1 MAAMTLAYIILGA
14 VAALVGLA
22 MLVAGIRGHAAENP
36 KATVKLIAGMMLAAF
51 GILLAGFA
59 IGYETAEPLEGAAQ

>member
-1 MAAMTLAYIILGA
+1 MNLLFVILGA
-14 VAALVGLA
+14 FAALLGLA
-22 MLVAGIRGHAAENP
+22 TLVAGIRGHSADNP

-59 IGYETAEPLEGAAQ
+59 IGFAEAPPLETAP